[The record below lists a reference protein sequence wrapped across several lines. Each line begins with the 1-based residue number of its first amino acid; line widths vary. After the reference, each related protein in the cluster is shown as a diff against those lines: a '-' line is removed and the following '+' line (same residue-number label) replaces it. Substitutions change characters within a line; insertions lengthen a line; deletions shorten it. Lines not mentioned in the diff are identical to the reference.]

1 MSKINKRIEA
11 LEAELQKLKN
21 EVKNDIKLEAGK
33 WYWFGF
39 EDECNKR
46 YLILFD
52 RVVEKGY
59 FYKYMINILSE
70 HYLNKRNDYISKSN
84 TFLGEAT
91 YQEVEEALIE
101 EAKKRG
107 FKDGVSFK
115 TVERKGIS
123 GSYNTKFKFD
133 RMNVCIYKNE
143 TVLLNNC
150 DGCIFCNGV
159 WAEIVKGEPIKI
171 GGYEVVKDGSDYKIG
186 CRTVQKS
193 NVQYFKDFM
202 ISKNFK
208 KISFD
213 GVETD
218 VETLIKILSI

>member
-1 MSKINKRIEA
+1 MSEINKRIEA

-21 EVKNDIKLEAGK
+21 EVKEPKIENGK
-33 WYWFGF
+33 WYKNYDYFLVYITDINKGVGYGFGSSGQWYN
-39 EDECNKR
+39 E
-46 YLILFD
+46 
-52 RVVEKGY
+52 
-59 FYKYMINILSE
+59 S
-70 HYLNKRNDYISKSN
+70 NDWGFKDVRP
-84 TFLGEAT
+84 AT
-91 YQEVEEALIE
+91 HQEVEEALQKQYE
-101 EAKKRG
+101 KLGGKCKLDFCHYWNVNSCG
-107 FKDGVSFK
+107 FG
-115 TVERKGIS
+115 
-123 GSYNTKFKFD
+123 
-133 RMNVCIYKNE
+133 CIYSSKGDK
-143 TVLLNNC
+143 V
-150 DGCIFCNGV
+150 FRKGV
-159 WAEIVKGEPIKI
+159 WAEIVKDEPIKI